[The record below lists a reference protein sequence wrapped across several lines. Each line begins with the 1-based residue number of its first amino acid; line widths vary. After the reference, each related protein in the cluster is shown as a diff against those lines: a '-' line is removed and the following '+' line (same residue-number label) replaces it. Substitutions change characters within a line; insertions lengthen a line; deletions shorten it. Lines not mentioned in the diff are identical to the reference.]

1 MKKYFFFLMMISL
14 MMFSCGENNNKKQ
27 DNELISK
34 EQAVFINQ
42 SQQDF
47 IQQLSAFCGNTFAGQ
62 EHFRSLHS
70 GSWYAKKLSILFKT
84 CKPNEL
90 KIEFHVDENPPI
102 TWILTADNGRL
113 KLMHEHIDSTG
124 ELLPGSMYGG
134 VATDQGTSFSQY
146 FPADD
151 YTGKIMEGASE
162 NVWIVSLAEDL
173 SWFSYR
179 LDRGKERRFE
189 YRFDLRKPVSSL
201 Q

>member
-1 MKKYFFFLMMISL
+1 MMISL

-34 EQAVFINQ
+34 EQVVFNNK

-47 IQQLSAFCGNTFAGQ
+47 IQQLSAFCGKKYAGE

-70 GSWYAKKLSILFKT
+70 GSLYAKKLSILFKS
-84 CKPNEL
+84 CKPDEL
-90 KIEFHVDENPPI
+90 KIELHIDENQPI
-102 TWILTADNGRL
+102 TLIMAADNGRL

-134 VATDQGTSFSQY
+134 NATDQGTSFIQY

-151 YTGKIMEGASE
+151 YTGKIMEGASA
-162 NVWIVSLAEDL
+162 NVWIISLAEDL

-189 YRFDLRKPVSSL
+189 YRFDLRRPVGTL